1 MRRSG
6 VGVSPYFFNFT
17 TKHMDWLESLRSILP
32 PGLVSL
38 IVSAGVG
45 LIIGLE
51 REFNTHDQ
59 PTHVG
64 GIRTFVLAAILGN
77 VSDWISQHTA
87 PALLVAVLAGFVLLV
102 LVAYFVQTQKVKLGL
117 TTPMALVLTFLL
129 GVANSR
135 GLMQESLAVVVLMT
149 TVLSLKEQLHGFVQ
163 QITEDELFAFIKFI
177 VLALLILP
185 MLPTT
190 PFGPDNLLNARELGY
205 IVVLVLSISFAG
217 YLLLKFGSPHKGIL
231 LTAVLGGLFSSTL
244 IAWVFSSKSRERN
257 DLSRAYGSGIVL
269 ASSIMF
275 IRVFVWVSVFAFQVA
290 KDLFVPL
297 LLMFLVSLV
306 PTWQVFRAHK
316 KEDGVPPLSPG
327 NPLDIRNAVFF
338 ALLYIGITL
347 FMSASRLW
355 LHPALTYLSGA
366 LAGIA
371 DIDAITIST
380 AKWAST
386 PSVQSRDAA
395 VTILLAVMSN
405 SLFKCLVGMLRGS
418 ADLRKPVGLGFGLVL
433 LVGAVWVFFWLA

>member
-1 MRRSG
+1 
-6 VGVSPYFFNFT
+6 
-17 TKHMDWLESLRSILP
+17 MDWLESLHAMLTPS
-32 PGLVSL
+32 LVSL
-38 IVSAGVG
+38 IVSTGVG

-64 GIRTFVLAAILGN
+64 GIRTFALTAILGN
-77 VSDWISQHTA
+77 VTDGISQHTT
-87 PALLVAVLAGFVLLV
+87 PMLLAAVLAGFVLLV
-102 LVAYFVQTQKVKLGL
+102 LVAYFVQTQKGKLGL
-117 TTPMALVLTFLL
+117 TTPMALLLTFIL

-163 QITEDELFAFIKFI
+163 QITEEELFAFIKFI

-231 LTAVLGGLFSSTL
+231 LTAVMGGLFSSTL
-244 IAWVFSSKSRERN
+244 IAWIFSSKSRERN
-257 DLSRAYGSGIVL
+257 DLSPAYGSGIVL

-275 IRVFVWVSVFAFQVA
+275 VRVFVWVSIFAFQVA
-290 KDLFVPL
+290 KELFLPL
-297 LLMFLVSLV
+297 LAMFLVSLV

-316 KEDGVPPLSPG
+316 KDDDAPVLSPG
-327 NPLDIRNAVFF
+327 NPLDIKNAVFF
-338 ALLYIGITL
+338 VFLYIGITL
-347 FMSASRLW
+347 FMSASRQW
-355 LHPALTYLSGA
+355 LNPTLTYLSGA
-366 LAGIA
+366 VAGIA

-380 AKWAST
+380 AKWAAT
-386 PSVQSRDAA
+386 PSGQSREAA
-395 VTILLAVMSN
+395 ITVLLAVMSN
-405 SLFKCLVGMLRGS
+405 SLFKWLVSVFRGTT
-418 ADLRKPVGLGFGLVL
+418 DLRKPVGLGFGLVL
-433 LVGAVWVFFWLA
+433 LVGAVWLAFWLV

>member
-64 GIRTFVLAAILGN
+64 GIRTFVLAASLGN
-77 VSDWISQHTA
+77 VSDWVSQHTA

-102 LVAYFVQTQKVKLGL
+102 LVAYFVQTQKGKLGL

-380 AKWAST
+380 AKWAAT
-386 PSVQSRDAA
+386 PSGQSREAA
-395 VTILLAVMSN
+395 VTVLLAVMSN